1 MKIIELESHAHGY
14 AWNQQ
19 TVTFETCELG
29 TFQDKLFMICA
40 DGTVWEVVKVMEVEQ
55 TDHFRS
61 AENDHVLKQIMLGD
75 RSYTYAEVFRN
86 LARESK
92 FSVGNSPEF
101 PGFTYGRTWNG
112 FASPYYTREV
122 FEEICN
128 YFSVVYGNEEGNDL
142 AECRCF
148 YDGKADEFYCE
159 DYYNDYTRERIGFP
173 TVIHTPKGPLSVY
186 FFEGCWD
193 WVECKE

>member
-1 MKIIELESHAHGY
+1 MTIIELESHAHGY

-92 FSVGNSPEF
+92 FSLGNSLEF

-112 FASPYYTREV
+112 FASPYYTKEV

-128 YFSVVYGNEEGNDL
+128 YFSVVYKFVIVVINDNNTSVRVL
-142 AECRCF
+142 CINNSVF
-148 YDGKADEFYCE
+148 YDFIFIKKFISYSFNTENIFDIF
-159 DYYNDYTRERIGFP
+159 
-173 TVIHTPKGPLSVY
+173 
-186 FFEGCWD
+186 
-193 WVECKE
+193 